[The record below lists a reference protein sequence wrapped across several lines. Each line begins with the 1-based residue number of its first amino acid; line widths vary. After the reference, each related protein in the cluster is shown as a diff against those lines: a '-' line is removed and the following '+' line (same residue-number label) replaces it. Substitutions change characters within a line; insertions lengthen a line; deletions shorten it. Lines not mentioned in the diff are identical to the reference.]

1 MQELT
6 DAVKKTLVDRINT
19 PLFGFII
26 LSWFSFNW
34 SDIATLLL
42 SKKDIQERI
51 NAINSTSDLLGH
63 SLLYPI
69 LLGYLLSVIFPYA
82 QWTVSYLQRVA
93 QKLLNSNNER
103 MEQQEHNLTKKL
115 AKLRAEAEGALEI
128 EKIEIKNTIADKEI
142 LIAQKKANL
151 VELNDTYSDI
161 QKEISNAESKLNK
174 LKQETIN
181 IENGFNDENLNKIAM
196 NYYKNLDW
204 DENGIN
210 AHKKYLTNVNFLL
223 NEIKEMIQGDITQ
236 REKLKAIELLDDIQ
250 RGNSIRG

>member
-26 LSWFSFNW
+26 LSWLSFNW

-51 NAINSTSDLLGH
+51 NSINSTSDLFGH

-93 QKLLNSNNER
+93 QRLLNSNNER

-142 LIAQKKANL
+142 VIAQKRANL

-161 QKEISNAESKLNK
+161 QKEISNAESKLIK

-181 IENGFNDENLNKIAM
+181 IENEVKDKNPNTIAM

-204 DENGIN
+204 DESGIN

-223 NEIKEMIQGDITQ
+223 NEIKEMIQGGITQ
-236 REKLKAIELLDDIQ
+236 KEKPKAIEILDDIQ

>member
-19 PLFGFII
+19 PLFGFVI
-26 LSWFSFNW
+26 LSWLSFNW
-34 SDIATLLL
+34 PDIATLLL

-51 NAINSTSDLLGH
+51 NTINLNSDLLGH
-63 SLLYPI
+63 SLLYPLI
-69 LLGYLLSVIFPYA
+69 LGYLLSVIFPYA

-93 QKLLNSNNER
+93 QRLLNSNNER
-103 MEQQEHNLTKKL
+103 IEQQEHNLTKKL

-142 LIAQKKANL
+142 AIAQKKANL
-151 VELNDTYSDI
+151 AELNDAYADI
-161 QKEISNAESKLNK
+161 QKKVSDAESNLNK
-174 LKQETIN
+174 LKQTTIN
-181 IENGFNDENLNKIAM
+181 LEREIKEKNPKEIAS
-196 NYYKNLDW
+196 NYYSNLDW

-210 AHKKYLTNVNFLL
+210 AHKKYLMNVNFLL
-223 NEIKEMIQGDITQ
+223 DEIKAILEGDITQ
-236 REKLKAIELLDDIQ
+236 EMKLKAIEILNDIQ